1 LFWAFLLNLLGYNIS
16 FTFFCSNNLKKIIEH
31 SDLKK
36 IFDDS
41 YNSLVIQAIRIVKNQ
56 ETAEDIVQDCFIK
69 LWEKKEELN
78 ISGNINAYLAK
89 MVRNRSLDFIKKRK
103 IQTSELNESYQGTI
117 ENNDLLELDD
127 LQSSIDHVI
136 DNLPEKCRQT
146 FVLSRFEELSYQ
158 EIAEQ
163 LDISKKTVEA
173 HISKA
178 LKSLRK
184 NLKQFLIILIKK
196 N

>member
-1 LFWAFLLNLLGYNIS
+1 MR
-16 FTFFCSNNLKKIIEH
+16 KIIKH
-31 SDLKK
+31 SDLKQ

-41 YNSLVIQAIRIVKNQ
+41 YSSLVIQAIRLVKTQ

-69 LWEKKEELN
+69 LWEKKEELS
-78 ISGNINAYLAK
+78 IEGNVNAYLAK
-89 MVRNRSLDFIKKRK
+89 MIRNRCLDFIKKKK
-103 IQTSELNESYQGTI
+103 IQTSELNETYQGAI
-117 ENNDLLELDD
+117 ENNDQLELAD
-127 LQSSIDHVI
+127 LQASITEII
-136 DNLPEKCRQT
+136 DALPEKCRQT
-146 FVLSRFEELSYQ
+146 FVLSRFEELSYK

-184 NLKQFLIILIKK
+184 NLKQFLIIII
-196 N
+196 NRN